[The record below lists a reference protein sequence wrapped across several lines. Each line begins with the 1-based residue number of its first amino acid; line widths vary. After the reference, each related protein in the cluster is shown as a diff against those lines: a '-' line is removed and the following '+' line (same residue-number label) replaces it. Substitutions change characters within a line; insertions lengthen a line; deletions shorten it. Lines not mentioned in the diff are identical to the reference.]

1 MPMHS
6 RETSLASVA
15 ALCLL
20 AGCGGADT
28 DPLLLGSW
36 RGENRSADGTLT
48 GILALAYEADGT
60 FREEFTG
67 TYAASAPMYAGCRER
82 GVATGTYRSNGLTL
96 VQDFAVAG
104 VGRSECTNASN
115 NAAYAETNLRAGSYV
130 GTYSYRI
137 EGDRLTR
144 TPVGSAGI
152 TFTRD

>member
-1 MPMHS
+1 MRS
-6 RETSLASVA
+6 RETSLVA
-15 ALCLL
+15 VAVLGLL

-28 DPLLLGSW
+28 DPMLLGSW

-48 GILALAYEADGT
+48 GTLVLTYEADGA

-67 TYAASAPMYAGCRER
+67 TYAASAPMYAGCREH
-82 GVATGTYRSNGLTL
+82 GVATGTYRTNGLTV

-104 VGRSECTNASN
+104 VSRSECTNASN
-115 NAAYAETNLRAGSYV
+115 DAAYTETTLRAGSYV

-144 TPVGSAGI
+144 TPTGSAGI
-152 TFTRD
+152 TFTRE